1 MRVRIPPSAPIAK
14 GRIVSAAALQ
24 SATRRTDTIDRLTHS
39 LADVLYAA
47 SIAPDTY
54 HYRSPADAAGLEWL
68 GTWSVAEN
76 LAHLAIY
83 EEQVA
88 APILEAI
95 VAGRDASAD
104 VNSVIESDYEVR
116 WHALSKSPLEEIARR
131 LSDAR
136 SRQVDAISAMSDEL
150 FQASTTTLWTDVLAA
165 DGHSAA
171 WVAAKTFQHT
181 WEHGNSILCI
191 ALFAPS

>member
-1 MRVRIPPSAPIAK
+1 MKGWIVRSMAHQPAT
-14 GRIVSAAALQ
+14 GRSG
-24 SATRRTDTIDRLTHS
+24 TIDRLTQS

-47 SIAPDTY
+47 SITPDSY
-54 HYRSPADAAGLEWL
+54 HYRSPAAAMGLEWL
-68 GTWSVAEN
+68 GTWSLAEN

-83 EEQVA
+83 EENIA

-95 VAGRDASAD
+95 VAGRDAAAE
-104 VNSVIESDYEVR
+104 VNSVIESDYEAR
-116 WHALSKSPLEEIARR
+116 WQALSMSPLDEIAQR
-131 LSDAR
+131 LSRARLRQADA
-136 SRQVDAISAMSDEL
+136 VSAMSDEL
-150 FQASTTTLWTDVLAA
+150 FQAPTTTLWTDVLAA

-171 WVAAKTFQHT
+171 WVATKTFQHT

>member
-1 MRVRIPPSAPIAK
+1 VQASALRSVS
-14 GRIVSAAALQ
+14 GRS
-24 SATRRTDTIDRLTHS
+24 RTIDRLAQS

-47 SIAPDTY
+47 SITPAIY
-54 HYRSPADAAGLEWL
+54 HYRSPAAATGLVWF

-76 LAHLAIY
+76 LAHLAVY
-83 EEQVA
+83 EEHVA

-95 VAGRDASAD
+95 VAGRDATAE
-104 VNSVIESDYEVR
+104 VNSVIESDYEAH
-116 WHALSKSPLEEIARR
+116 WQALSKSPLDEIVQR
-131 LSDAR
+131 LSAAR
-136 SRQVDAISAMSDEL
+136 SRQLDAISVMSGDL
-150 FQASTTTLWTDVLAA
+150 FQAPTTTLWTDVLAA

-181 WEHGNSILCI
+181 WEHGNSILCV

>member
-1 MRVRIPPSAPIAK
+1 VHDSAPQLVS
-14 GRIVSAAALQ
+14 GRSG
-24 SATRRTDTIDRLTHS
+24 TIDRLTRS
-39 LADVLYAA
+39 LTDVLYAA
-47 SIAPDTY
+47 SITPDTY
-54 HYRSPADAAGLEWL
+54 HYRSPAAASGLEWL

-76 LAHLAIY
+76 LAHLAVY
-83 EEQVA
+83 EEHVA

-95 VAGRDASAD
+95 VADRDATAE
-104 VNSVIESDYEVR
+104 VTSVIESDYDTHWR
-116 WHALSKSPLEEIARR
+116 ALSKSTLDEIAQR
-131 LSDAR
+131 LSAAR
-136 SRQVDAISAMSDEL
+136 SRQVDAVSAMSDDL
-150 FQASTTTLWTDVLAA
+150 FQARTTTLWTDVLAA

>member
-1 MRVRIPPSAPIAK
+1 MHASALHSVS
-14 GRIVSAAALQ
+14 GRSA
-24 SATRRTDTIDRLTHS
+24 TIDRLTQS

-47 SIAPDTY
+47 SITPATY
-54 HYRSPADAAGLEWL
+54 HYRSPAAATGLEWL

-76 LAHLAIY
+76 LAHLAVY
-83 EEQVA
+83 EEHVA

-95 VAGRDASAD
+95 VTGRDATAE
-104 VNSVIESDYEVR
+104 VNSVIESDYESL
-116 WHALSKSPLEEIARR
+116 WQALTNSRLDEIAQR
-131 LSDAR
+131 LLAAR
-136 SRQVDAISAMSDEL
+136 SRQVDAILAMDDDL
-150 FQASTTTLWTDVLAA
+150 FQAPETTLWTDVLAA

-191 ALFAPS
+191 AVFAPSQNRAA